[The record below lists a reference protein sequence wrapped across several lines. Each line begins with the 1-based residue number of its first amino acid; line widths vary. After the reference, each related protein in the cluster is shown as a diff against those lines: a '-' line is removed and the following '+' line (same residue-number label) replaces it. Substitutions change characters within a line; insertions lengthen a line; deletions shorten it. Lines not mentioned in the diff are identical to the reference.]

1 MNKFLEERKYEKV
14 AGALVCGPPGRTTS
28 GVSFRFMIFQLI
40 ATQTDFAA
48 IPTAAGSPEGLEEV
62 K

>member
-1 MNKFLEERKYEKV
+1 MKKSL
-14 AGALVCGPPGRTTS
+14 ALAVCGPPGRTTS